1 MATKSSRNVTM
12 EQYQAMWP
20 GVSFTED
27 PFGYMTDKPMSAYI
41 ATMPG
46 ETTKYTSANT
56 EGVTIRQNPK
66 AAEMYRTFSLPIDDK
81 AADAGVLGISP
92 SYILTPPGASMTFSI
107 PDSELGT
114 IRGPIAKI
122 TPMQQKQLANMAKEA
137 VKADNGKPDWS
148 LVPFEALEG
157 MVRVLE
163 FGANKYSRN
172 NWMTGGGFS
181 YRRVLTACMRHLFSY
196 LGGEDKDPESGLSH
210 IHHAQCNLLFLA
222 MYITNKEKFN
232 KDDRESR

>member
-1 MATKSSRNVTM
+1 MATKSTRNLSF
-12 EQYQAMWP
+12 EQAQAMWP
-20 GVSFTED
+20 GITFSE
-27 PFGYMTDKPMSAYI
+27 
-41 ATMPG
+41 G
-46 ETTKYTSANT
+46 ETFT
-56 EGVTIRQNPK
+56 V
-66 AAEMYRTFSLPIDDK
+66 
-81 AADAGVLGISP
+81 
-92 SYILTPPGASMTFSI
+92 
-107 PDSELGT
+107 
-114 IRGPIAKI
+114 
-122 TPMQQKQLANMAKEA
+122 TPMEEPANMPIPASVRFNFPTVPKETIDKIREQMGTEA

-163 FGANKYSRN
+163 FGAKKYSRN

-210 IHHAQCNLLFLA
+210 IHHAQCNLLFIA
-222 MYITNKEKFN
+222 MYLTNKEKFN

>member
-12 EQYQAMWP
+12 EQHQAMWP
-20 GVSFTED
+20 GTSFTQDETVPYEYKD
-27 PFGYMTDKPMSAYI
+27 VAKYVH
-41 ATMPG
+41 TM
-46 ETTKYTSANT
+46 
-56 EGVTIRQNPK
+56 
-66 AAEMYRTFSLPIDDK
+66 
-81 AADAGVLGISP
+81 
-92 SYILTPPGASMTFSI
+92 PGASMTFGI
-107 PDSELGT
+107 PDSDLGT
-114 IRGPIAKI
+114 IRGPIAKV
-122 TPMQQKQLANMAKEA
+122 TPMQQKHLANMVNEA
-137 VKADNGKPDWS
+137 VKADTGKPDWS

>member
-1 MATKSSRNVTM
+1 
-12 EQYQAMWP
+12 
-20 GVSFTED
+20 
-27 PFGYMTDKPMSAYI
+27 
-41 ATMPG
+41 
-46 ETTKYTSANT
+46 
-56 EGVTIRQNPK
+56 
-66 AAEMYRTFSLPIDDK
+66 
-81 AADAGVLGISP
+81 
-92 SYILTPPGASMTFSI
+92 
-107 PDSELGT
+107 
-114 IRGPIAKI
+114 
-122 TPMQQKQLANMAKEA
+122 MQQKQLANMAKEA